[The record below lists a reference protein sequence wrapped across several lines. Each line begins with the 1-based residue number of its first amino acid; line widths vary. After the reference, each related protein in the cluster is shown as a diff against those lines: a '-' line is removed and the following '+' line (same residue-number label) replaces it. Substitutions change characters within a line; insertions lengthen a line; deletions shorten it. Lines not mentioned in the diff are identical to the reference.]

1 MLVVEMVDL
10 IVVVEETNNSIL
22 EKTIEETP
30 DVSTF
35 AVFFTST
42 VKEIVTVSLEASIP
56 VDDSSIAS

>member
-1 MLVVEMVDL
+1 MVDL